1 MHHINVSYSYN
12 NLNFFISAKKFKPLH
27 YDLLREIQFACNTMQ
42 KKLR

>member
-12 NLNFFISAKKFKPLH
+12 NFNFYISPKKFKPLH

-42 KKLR
+42 KKLK